1 MDQIAFVK
9 PLDFTS
15 FIASFKDLAFLLPF
29 LLPFLPFLRIQVA
42 FHPFLP
48 FLQNLEAF
56 LPYQNQVVILQILVA
71 ILMNQFQN

>member
-15 FIASFKDLAFLLPF
+15 FIASFKDLAF